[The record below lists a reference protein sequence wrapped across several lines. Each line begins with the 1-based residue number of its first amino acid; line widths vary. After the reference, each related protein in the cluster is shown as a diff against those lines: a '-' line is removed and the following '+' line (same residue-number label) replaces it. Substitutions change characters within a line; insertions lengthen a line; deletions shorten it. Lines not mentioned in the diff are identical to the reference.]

1 MNTTQNAKPALPSH
15 GFTLIELMIVVAI
28 IAILASIALPAYQDY
43 VLRSRIPEA
52 TAGLAAKR
60 VQLETY
66 FDNHRTYND
75 AKDPFDCTTGG
86 TTNFTFSCTTQS
98 DTQYKIQASGQGP
111 MAGFTYTLDQ
121 SNNRSSTISHSG
133 WSGNATCWATRK
145 DGSC

>member
-1 MNTTQNAKPALPSH
+1 MNTIRNAKPLLPSN
-15 GFTLIELMIVVAI
+15 GFTLIEMMIVVAI
-28 IAILASIALPAYQDY
+28 IAILASIALPSYQDY
-43 VLRSRIPEA
+43 ILRSRIPEA

-66 FDNHRTYND
+66 FDNNRTYDTFPD
-75 AKDPFDCTTGG
+75 ADCAKGSTDNFD
-86 TTNFTFSCTTQS
+86 FSCPIKTATTY
-98 DTQYKIQASGQGP
+98 TIQAAGRGP

-133 WSGNATCWATRK
+133 WSGSGDCWATRK